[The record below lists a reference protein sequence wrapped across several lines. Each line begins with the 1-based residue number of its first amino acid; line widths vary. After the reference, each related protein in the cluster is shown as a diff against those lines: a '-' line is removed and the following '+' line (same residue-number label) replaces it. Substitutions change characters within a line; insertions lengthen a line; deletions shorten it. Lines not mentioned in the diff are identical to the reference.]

1 MGNISQENAEL
12 EHSLEQSQLFN
23 FKDNIKI
30 FKIKEPNG
38 DIYIGERKDNKNH
51 GQGIL
56 RYANSDEFIQ
66 YDGFWK
72 YNKKQSKGI
81 MAYKDGST
89 YIGQW
94 KNDMRD
100 GEGIL
105 YYKTGE
111 KFEGT
116 FKEGK
121 REGKGIYYSKNNNSI
136 FYGNYTN
143 DVKDGKGITYY
154 KKKKKISK
162 EMWKNGIII
171 SCKFEKIPDDLNI
184 NDILNKSESKLVSL
198 NSNENKNHINSLN
211 IIRNNKAS
219 TNNFFDIMNL
229 VIKTYTLL
237 YDNGDI
243 NEWKENTIIKLFEKI
258 GLEKYKYDDL
268 ILTNQINGKKFLK
281 LDLND
286 LKQYKINDIDAII
299 ITKVI
304 SFSREYYTR
313 YVDYH
318 DEYQKKEEEEAKIP
332 LQMKTPI
339 KKSPSNAINN
349 VSTKIFSFAKSK
361 IKSKDS
367 IAKKKIGIIEEDS
380 NASDSFSSVDIIPNI
395 ENDVINKDI
404 SDNDEIQ
411 SKSKGKNLIKRRE
424 NKSIT
429 IKVENKTKKKDNIEN
444 LGFTLIKMSITNLFI
459 HSLLQNGFDFY
470 IPFDELQKEEEIEQ
484 DDFCFQLFMGKW
496 QGKQIVMKC
505 VSVDKIKNEIENN
518 KNYNKLKIGNIIQN
532 FIKEINICNNLRHP
546 NIILFIGVS
555 IHKNDFYMI
564 FEFLENHSLYDILH
578 KRKSVQRILKLPS
591 NEKKKDN
598 NTIKDK
604 KEDNEGNEEENKEN
618 LDLSI
623 NNIIMPYDNEIE
635 KKTPK
640 KNLEPYEKFHNLDE
654 ITQGKILFQI
664 AYEISVA
671 LRYIHSRNI
680 IHCNL
685 KTSNIFLDE
694 DYHVKLGN
702 FFYSKII
709 NSFSDENKEE
719 DYFIENQNEWTPPEI
734 IRNGKFEE
742 SSDVYRLGLILYEIL
757 KGEIP
762 QKTMGSNEIIG
773 LNRIFS
779 ENDKKSRNLVNLIRN
794 CVNEDPNKRPSLEYI
809 SSFLYNHSKS
819 YDKREFS
826 FEELGNFMLA

>member
-162 EMWKNGIII
+162 EMWKKGIII

-198 NSNENKNHINSLN
+198 NSNENKNQINSLN

-268 ILTNQINGKKFLK
+268 ILANQINGKKFLK

-304 SFSREYYTR
+304 SFSREY
-313 YVDYH
+313 
-318 DEYQKKEEEEAKIP
+318 
-332 LQMKTPI
+332 L
-339 KKSPSNAINN
+339 
-349 VSTKIFSFAKSK
+349 
-361 IKSKDS
+361 
-367 IAKKKIGIIEEDS
+367 
-380 NASDSFSSVDIIPNI
+380 
-395 ENDVINKDI
+395 
-404 SDNDEIQ
+404 
-411 SKSKGKNLIKRRE
+411 
-424 NKSIT
+424 
-429 IKVENKTKKKDNIEN
+429 
-444 LGFTLIKMSITNLFI
+444 
-459 HSLLQNGFDFY
+459 
-470 IPFDELQKEEEIEQ
+470 
-484 DDFCFQLFMGKW
+484 
-496 QGKQIVMKC
+496 
-505 VSVDKIKNEIENN
+505 
-518 KNYNKLKIGNIIQN
+518 
-532 FIKEINICNNLRHP
+532 
-546 NIILFIGVS
+546 
-555 IHKNDFYMI
+555 
-564 FEFLENHSLYDILH
+564 
-578 KRKSVQRILKLPS
+578 
-591 NEKKKDN
+591 
-598 NTIKDK
+598 
-604 KEDNEGNEEENKEN
+604 
-618 LDLSI
+618 
-623 NNIIMPYDNEIE
+623 
-635 KKTPK
+635 
-640 KNLEPYEKFHNLDE
+640 EKF
-654 ITQGKILFQI
+654 I
-664 AYEISVA
+664 
-671 LRYIHSRNI
+671 
-680 IHCNL
+680 
-685 KTSNIFLDE
+685 
-694 DYHVKLGN
+694 
-702 FFYSKII
+702 
-709 NSFSDENKEE
+709 
-719 DYFIENQNEWTPPEI
+719 
-734 IRNGKFEE
+734 
-742 SSDVYRLGLILYEIL
+742 
-757 KGEIP
+757 
-762 QKTMGSNEIIG
+762 
-773 LNRIFS
+773 
-779 ENDKKSRNLVNLIRN
+779 
-794 CVNEDPNKRPSLEYI
+794 
-809 SSFLYNHSKS
+809 
-819 YDKREFS
+819 
-826 FEELGNFMLA
+826 